1 MIEGDSY
8 NTLNLYIYFS
18 MGAVFVYA
26 VKEKMYGWPIIWTH
40 RYSAR
45 FGPFSLIALDGRKL
59 RQMGKEIKSE
69 KKKKKKLK
77 AERFQMKKR
86 TSF

>member
-1 MIEGDSY
+1 
-8 NTLNLYIYFS
+8 

-40 RYSAR
+40 RYSAQ

-59 RQMGKEIKSE
+59 RQMRKEIKSRKIPDEE
-69 KKKKKKLK
+69 KDKFLTNVQQP
-77 AERFQMKKR
+77 AF
-86 TSF
+86 